1 MFLRADLNLT
11 VSSYIIITIIII
23 TTKGS
28 LQKAASSLE
37 TTMSLKLTADL
48 KNLEKTTAEALEDL
62 RQKIKK
68 LEETISV
75 LDKQCQTKKTPTKA
89 KTSKP

>member
-1 MFLRADLNLT
+1 
-11 VSSYIIITIIII
+11 
-23 TTKGS
+23 
-28 LQKAASSLE
+28 
-37 TTMSLKLTADL
+37 MSLKLTADL